1 MSIQEQ
7 IARLKELILLGEHQ
21 RYTSALRE
29 IIEKLNRSLQD
40 DPLSKL
46 DRDFVLPTGP
56 DPDPLLTRY
65 SAIFQPIAEKQILRG
80 GDGDGEPLKEILAL
94 KKELVVFH
102 NAQAT
107 RLEREMAQLGQET
120 KAFAVAP

>member
-1 MSIQEQ
+1 MSIREQ

-21 RYTSALRE
+21 RYTSTLRE

-46 DRDFVLPTGP
+46 DRDFILPTGP
-56 DPDPLLTRY
+56 DPDPLLSRY
-65 SAIFQPIAEKQILRG
+65 SAIFQPIAEKQILGG
-80 GDGDGEPLKEILAL
+80 GDGDGEPYREILEL

-102 NAQAT
+102 NAQAN
-107 RLEREMAQLGQET
+107 RLERQMAQLKRET
-120 KAFAVAP
+120 KAFAAAP